1 MPRAA
6 TLPTAW
12 HSTDHAWA
20 QAQHRAAAP
29 LTGSMHLPPDDTKT
43 AGRLKDIKREQ
54 YASPTTGRNTKLGKK
69 VEKPRDPKS
78 GGPSGQK
85 DRARHDKRH
94 ANK

>member
-1 MPRAA
+1 MMSRASVRSIKDMNDRIQKA
-6 TLPTAW
+6 AW
-12 HSTDHAWA
+12 N
-20 QAQHRAAAP
+20 
-29 LTGSMHLPPDDTKT
+29 LPPADK
-43 AGRLKDIKREQ
+43 EQ
-54 YASPTTGRNTKLGKK
+54 QTHRTLGLPETFKGPTTGRNTKLGRK

>member
-1 MPRAA
+1 MMSRASARAIKDWHDRAPRPMASTPPHDVSIERIEDA
-6 TLPTAW
+6 T
-12 HSTDHAWA
+12 
-20 QAQHRAAAP
+20 
-29 LTGSMHLPPDDTKT
+29 
-43 AGRLKDIKREQ
+43 RELFKN
-54 YASPTTGRNTKLGKK
+54 PTTGRNTKLGKK

>member
-1 MPRAA
+1 MSRASA
-6 TLPTAW
+6 RAIKDM
-12 HSTDHAWA
+12 HDHVHKAGW
-20 QAQHRAAAP
+20 
-29 LTGSMHLPPDDTKT
+29 HLPPHDQQKADRMKDET
-43 AGRLKDIKREQ
+43 AELYQR
-54 YASPTTGRNTKLGKK
+54 PTTGRNTTLGKK

>member
-1 MPRAA
+1 MSPPNAHAFTTVRARAEHPGWNLRDDEKSQA
-6 TLPTAW
+6 T
-12 HSTDHAWA
+12 HI
-20 QAQHRAAAP
+20 
-29 LTGSMHLPPDDTKT
+29 
-43 AGRLKDIKREQ
+43 KDEPKDMYQR
-54 YASPTTGRNTKLGKK
+54 PTTGRNTRLGRK